1 LKRGSLRGIIHGTR
15 KLLKRGATMKLNTI
29 QRKKA
34 RGGFEAAF
42 GKEEL
47 VDRMYQIIKAGKQGL
62 DGFIQELGSLLVE
75 AIMDM
80 EREERSG
87 PQYQPLQA
95 GLYKWAYQ
103 KGSLYM
109 GDRKISV
116 RHPRLRG
123 PEGEIPLESYEALK
137 KPGLFSQELLN
148 KMLLGISARKY
159 RETLMEAAGVFGVSA
174 GTVSRHVV
182 EATVQRLRDFKERA
196 LSDIVPFALFIDTI
210 HRGGEAFLVA
220 LGIDIEGHKHVLG
233 FWEGAT
239 ENHEICEELFS
250 DMERRGLRLSKKI
263 LWVTD
268 GGKGIL
274 KALRDRFGKKLIHQR
289 CTIHKDRNIQSHLAK
304 KYRKEAHRRFKIA
317 LEQNSYEDAKRML
330 EEFEKWLRGINESAA
345 DSLMEAFEDILTLH
359 RLKVPGLL
367 RKSLTCTNPIES
379 MFSTVRECE
388 GNIKRYRNSAMSQR
402 WLATVLLHCEK
413 GFRRIKGYLGI
424 AEVIATIEQIQE
436 EKYAFQKAA

>member
-1 LKRGSLRGIIHGTR
+1 MQLS
-15 KLLKRGATMKLNTI
+15 TI

-34 RGGFEAAF
+34 RGGLEAAF

-47 VDRMYQIIKAGKQGL
+47 VNRMYQIIKTGKQGL
-62 DGFIQELGSLLVE
+62 DGFVQELGILLVQ

-123 PEGEIPLESYEALK
+123 PEGEIPLESYETLK
-137 KPGLFSQELLN
+137 KPGVFSEELLN
-148 KMLLGISARKY
+148 KVLRGISARKY
-159 RETLMEAAGVFGVSA
+159 RETLMEAAGAFGVSP

-182 EATVQRLRDFKERA
+182 EVTVQRLKEFKERA
-196 LSDIVPFALFIDTI
+196 LSDIVAFAVFIDTI

-220 LGIDIEGHKHVLG
+220 LGIDTEGHKHVLG

-239 ENHEICEELFS
+239 ENHEVCEELFS

-274 KALRDRFGKKLIHQR
+274 KALKDRYGKKLIHQR

-317 LEQNSYEDAKRML
+317 LEQNSYEDAQRML
-330 EEFEKWLRGINESAA
+330 GEFEKWLRGINESAA
-345 DSLMEAFEDILTLH
+345 DSLMEALEEILTLH
-359 RLKVPGLL
+359 RLKIPALL
-367 RKSLTCTNPIES
+367 RKTLTCTNPIES
-379 MFSTVRECE
+379 MFSTVRDCE

-413 GFRRIKGYLGI
+413 GFRRVKGYLGI
-424 AEVIATIEQIQE
+424 GEVIATIEQIQE
-436 EKYAFQKAA
+436 EKYVMQKAA

>member
-1 LKRGSLRGIIHGTR
+1 MR
-15 KLLKRGATMKLNTI
+15 LNTI
-29 QRKKA
+29 QRRKA
-34 RGGFEAAF
+34 RGGLEAAF

-47 VDRMYQIIKAGKQGL
+47 VNRMYQIIKTGKQGL
-62 DGFIQELGSLLVE
+62 DGFIQELGTLLVE

-87 PQYQPLQA
+87 PQYQPVRE
-95 GLYKWAYQ
+95 GVYKWAYQ

-123 PEGEIPLESYEALK
+123 PGGEIPLESYETLK
-137 KPGLFSQELLN
+137 KPGAFSEELLN
-148 KMLLGISARKY
+148 KILLGISARKY
-159 RETLMEAAGVFGVSA
+159 RETLMETAGAFGVSP

-182 EATVQRLRDFKERA
+182 EVTVQRLRGFKERA
-196 LSDIVPFALFIDTI
+196 LSDIVAFAVFIDTI

-220 LGIDIEGHKHVLG
+220 LGIDTEGHKHVLG

-239 ENHEICEELFS
+239 ENHEVCEELFS

-268 GGKGIL
+268 GGKGII
-274 KALRDRFGKKLIHQR
+274 KALKERFGKKLIHQR
-289 CTIHKDRNIQSHLAK
+289 CTIHKDHNIQRHLAK

-330 EEFEKWLRGINESAA
+330 LELEKWLRGINESAA
-345 DSLMEAFEDILTLH
+345 DSLMEAIEEILTLH

-367 RKSLTCTNPIES
+367 RKTLTSTNPIES
-379 MFSTVRECE
+379 MFSTVRDCE

-413 GFRRIKGYLGI
+413 GFRRVKGYLSI
-424 AEVIATIEQIQE
+424 AEVMATIDQIQE
-436 EKYAFQKAA
+436 EKYVLQKAA

>member
-1 LKRGSLRGIIHGTR
+1 
-15 KLLKRGATMKLNTI
+15 MKLNTI

-42 GKEEL
+42 GKEAL
-47 VDRMYQIIKAGKQGL
+47 VNRMYQIIKTGKQGL
-62 DGFIQELGSLLVE
+62 DGFVQELGTMVVE

-87 PQYQPLQA
+87 PQYQPVRE
-95 GLYKWAYQ
+95 GVYKWAYQ

-123 PEGEIPLESYEALK
+123 PGGEIPLESYETLK
-137 KPGLFSQELLN
+137 KPGTFSEGLLN
-148 KMLLGISARKY
+148 KILLGISARKY
-159 RETLMEAAGVFGVSA
+159 RETLMETAGAFGVSP

-182 EATVQRLRDFKERA
+182 EVTIQRLRDFKERA
-196 LSDIVPFALFIDTI
+196 LSDIVAFAVFIDTI

-220 LGIDIEGHKHVLG
+220 LGIDTEGHKHVLG

-239 ENHEICEELFS
+239 ENHEVCEELFS
-250 DMERRGLRLSKKI
+250 DIERRGLRLSKKI

-268 GGKGIL
+268 GGKGII
-274 KALRDRFGKKLIHQR
+274 KALKERFGKKLIHQR
-289 CTIHKDRNIQSHLAK
+289 CTIHKDHNIQRHLAK

-330 EEFEKWLRGINESAA
+330 LELEKWLRGINESAA
-345 DSLMEAFEDILTLH
+345 DSLMEAIEEILTLH

-367 RKSLTCTNPIES
+367 RKTLTSTNPIES
-379 MFSTVRECE
+379 MFSTVRDCE

-413 GFRRIKGYLGI
+413 GFQRVKGYFGI
-424 AEVIATIEQIQE
+424 SEVMATIEQIQE
-436 EKYAFQKAA
+436 EKYVLQKAA

>member
-1 LKRGSLRGIIHGTR
+1 
-15 KLLKRGATMKLNTI
+15 MKLNTI

-42 GKEEL
+42 GKEAL
-47 VDRMYQIIKAGKQGL
+47 VNRMYQIIKTGKQGL
-62 DGFIQELGSLLVE
+62 DGFVQELGTMVVE

-87 PQYQPLQA
+87 PQYQPVRE
-95 GLYKWAYQ
+95 GVYKWAYQ

-123 PEGEIPLESYEALK
+123 PGGEIPLESYETLK
-137 KPGLFSQELLN
+137 KPGAFSEELLN
-148 KMLLGISARKY
+148 KILLGISARKY
-159 RETLMEAAGVFGVSA
+159 RETLMETAGAFGVSP

-182 EATVQRLRDFKERA
+182 EVTVQRLRDFKERA
-196 LSDIVPFALFIDTI
+196 LSDIVAFAVFIDTI

-220 LGIDIEGHKHVLG
+220 LGIDTEGHKHVLG

-239 ENHEICEELFS
+239 ENHEVCEELFS
-250 DMERRGLRLSKKI
+250 DIERRGLRFSKKI

-268 GGKGIL
+268 GGKGII
-274 KALRDRFGKKLIHQR
+274 KALKERFGKKLIHQR
-289 CTIHKDRNIQSHLAK
+289 CTIHKDHTIQRHLAK

-330 EEFEKWLRGINESAA
+330 LELEKWLRGINESAA
-345 DSLMEAFEDILTLH
+345 DSLMEAIEEILTLH

-367 RKSLTCTNPIES
+367 RKTLTSTNPIES
-379 MFSTVRECE
+379 MFSTVRDCE

-413 GFRRIKGYLGI
+413 GFQRVKGYLGI
-424 AEVIATIEQIQE
+424 SEVMATIEQIQE
-436 EKYAFQKAA
+436 EKYVLQKAA

>member
-1 LKRGSLRGIIHGTR
+1 MR
-15 KLLKRGATMKLNTI
+15 LNTI

-34 RGGFEAAF
+34 RGAFEQAL

-47 VDRMYQIIKAGKQGL
+47 VDRMYQIIKTGKQGL
-62 DGFIQELGSLLVE
+62 DGFVQELGTLLVE

-87 PQYQPLQA
+87 PQYQPLEA

-123 PEGEIPLESYEALK
+123 PGGEIPLESYEALK
-137 KPGLFSQELLN
+137 KPGVFSEELLN
-148 KMLLGISARKY
+148 KILLGISARKY
-159 RETLMEAAGVFGVSA
+159 RETLMETAGVFGVSA
-174 GTVSRHVV
+174 GAVSRHVV
-182 EATVQRLRDFKERA
+182 EVTVQRLKEFKERG
-196 LSDIVPFALFIDTI
+196 LSDIIPFAIFIDTI
-210 HRGGEAFLVA
+210 HRGGEAFLIA
-220 LGIDIEGHKHVLG
+220 LGIDTEGYKHVLG

-239 ENHEICEELFS
+239 ENHEICEELFM

-263 LWVTD
+263 LWITD

-274 KALRDRFGKKLIHQR
+274 KALKDRYGKKLIHQR

-304 KYRKEAHRRFKIA
+304 KYRKEAHRRFRIA

-345 DSLMEAFEDILTLH
+345 DSLLEAFEEILTLH

-367 RKSLTCTNPIES
+367 RKTLTCTNPIES

-413 GFRRIKGYLGI
+413 GFRRVKGYLGI
-424 AEVIATIEQIQE
+424 AGVIATIEQMHE
-436 EKYAFQKAA
+436 EKYVMQKAA

>member
-1 LKRGSLRGIIHGTR
+1 LKCGSLRGIIHGTQ
-15 KLLKRGATMKLNTI
+15 KLLKKGATMKLNTI
-29 QRKKA
+29 QRKKT
-34 RGGFEAAF
+34 RGGLEAAF

-47 VDRMYQIIKAGKQGL
+47 VDRMYQIIKIGKQGL
-62 DGFIQELGSLLVE
+62 DGFIQELGTLLVE

-87 PQYQPLQA
+87 PQYQPLEA

-103 KGSLYM
+103 EGSLYM

-123 PEGEIPLESYEALK
+123 PEGEIPLQSYEALK
-137 KPGLFSQELLN
+137 KPGVFSQELLN

-159 RETLMEAAGVFGVSA
+159 RETLMEAAGVFGVSP

-196 LSDIVPFALFIDTI
+196 LSDIVPFAVFIDTI

-250 DMERRGLRLSKKI
+250 DMERRGLRFSKRI
-263 LWVTD
+263 FWVTD

-274 KALRDRFGKKLIHQR
+274 KALRDRFGKKLMHQR

-330 EEFEKWLRGINESAA
+330 LEFEKWLRGINESAA

-379 MFSTVRECE
+379 MFSTVRDCE

-413 GFRRIKGYLGI
+413 GFRRVKGYLGI

-436 EKYAFQKAA
+436 EKYVMQKAA

>member
-1 LKRGSLRGIIHGTR
+1 
-15 KLLKRGATMKLNTI
+15 MKLNTI

-42 GKEEL
+42 GKEAL
-47 VDRMYQIIKAGKQGL
+47 VNRMYQIIKTGKQGL
-62 DGFIQELGSLLVE
+62 DGFVQELGTMVVE

-87 PQYQPLQA
+87 PQYQPVRE
-95 GLYKWAYQ
+95 GVYKWAYQ

-123 PEGEIPLESYEALK
+123 PGGEIPLESYETLK
-137 KPGLFSQELLN
+137 KPGTFSEELLN
-148 KMLLGISARKY
+148 KILLGISARKY
-159 RETLMEAAGVFGVSA
+159 RETLMETAGAFGVSP

-182 EATVQRLRDFKERA
+182 EVTVQRLRDFKERA
-196 LSDIVPFALFIDTI
+196 LSTIVAFAVFMYTI

-220 LGIDIEGHKHVLG
+220 LGIDTEGHKHVLG

-239 ENHEICEELFS
+239 ENHEVCEELFS
-250 DMERRGLRLSKKI
+250 DIERRGLRLSKKI

-268 GGKGIL
+268 GGKGII
-274 KALRDRFGKKLIHQR
+274 KALKERFGKKLIHQR
-289 CTIHKDRNIQSHLAK
+289 CTIHKDHNIQRHLAK

-330 EEFEKWLRGINESAA
+330 LELEKWLRGINESAA
-345 DSLMEAFEDILTLH
+345 DSLMEAIEEILTLH

-367 RKSLTCTNPIES
+367 RKTLTSTNPIES
-379 MFSTVRECE
+379 MFSTVRDCE

-413 GFRRIKGYLGI
+413 GFQRVKGYLGI
-424 AEVIATIEQIQE
+424 SEVMATIEQIQE
-436 EKYAFQKAA
+436 EKYVLQKAA